1 MANPSHAELIVI
13 QYDDYPIAPWKNG
26 QGVTRDIIKHELDG
40 GGFDW
45 RLSLAD
51 VSQSGPFSDFRDYDR
66 TITLLDGAGFD
77 LNFDSGVSKRLD
89 IKHAPYDFDGGA
101 PLYCELLGGTAR
113 DLNLMTKQGRVSARW
128 KVLTVDQA
136 LSFEARDGVVQLI
149 FCFEG
154 QIQLTEQTGE
164 QHLLK
169 QWGTVKL
176 GERSNLSLSGHA
188 STRSKIFHIE
198 LI

>member
-1 MANPSHAELIVI
+1 MKNGAASETAVL
-13 QYDDYPIAPWKNG
+13 QYDDYPVVPWKNG
-26 QGVTRDIIKHELDG
+26 QGVTRDFIMHQPDDS
-40 GGFDW
+40 GFDW

-51 VSQSGPFSDFRDYDR
+51 VGQSGPFSDFGGYDR

-77 LNFDSGVSKRLD
+77 LNFDSGISKRLD
-89 IKHAPYDFDGGA
+89 TRYAPYDFDGGA
-101 PLYCELLGGTAR
+101 SLYCELLGGAAK

-128 KVLTVDQA
+128 NVITVDEKI
-136 LSFEARDGVVQLI
+136 SIEAVDGVTQLL

-154 QIQLTEQTGE
+154 QVELTDKTGE

-169 QWGTVKL
+169 QWGTAKPGNSSGL
-176 GERSNLSLSGHA
+176 TLSCQQNTQ
-188 STRSKIFHIE
+188 STIFHIE